1 MIASKVS
8 FSTHTREMLNA
19 RPLSRTHKAK
29 LRTQRIVEFIRELPY
44 GECKKADLIMAGGWD
59 MNISSHYANGW
70 SFIERMVKN
79 KIIRMTDGTAPR
91 NSYVKKWEVL
101 ADTHIIKPRV
111 QTIEFPTEPAD
122 HTVTNDHGKMTW
134 PAADGVVSLTPQ
146 LEPVIPQPP
155 FVEEPTDDLLEQ
167 AKNFAWNTNS
177 DSLREFV
184 AWVRR

>member
-1 MIASKVS
+1 
-8 FSTHTREMLNA
+8 MLNA

-29 LRTQRIVEFIRELPY
+29 LRRQRIVEFIRELPY

-79 KIIRMTDGTAPR
+79 KILRMTDGSNLK
-91 NSYVKKWEVL
+91 NSYIKKWEVV
-101 ADTHIIKPRV
+101 ADIHTIKPRV

-122 HTVTNDHGKMTW
+122 HTVTNDHGKMTY
-134 PAADGVVSLTPQ
+134 PATDGVVSLAPQ
-146 LEPVIPQPP
+146 LEPVILG
-155 FVEEPTDDLLEQ
+155 DDLLEQ

-184 AWVRR
+184 AWVKR